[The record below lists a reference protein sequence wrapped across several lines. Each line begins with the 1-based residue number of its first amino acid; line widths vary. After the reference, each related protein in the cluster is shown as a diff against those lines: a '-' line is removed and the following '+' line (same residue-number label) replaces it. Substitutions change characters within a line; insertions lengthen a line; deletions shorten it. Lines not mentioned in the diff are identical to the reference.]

1 MNEKALGLIETIG
14 LAAAIEAAD
23 AAIKSANVN
32 LIGYELTKGNGMVTV
47 KIEGDVGAVKA
58 AIEAAKVSAS
68 KINKVCSTLIIPRPA
83 EYLEKII
90 RSSSTVGLNK
100 NEKSNIFEDKKIVEE
115 IIDNKE
121 TIFEE
126 NTTKDN
132 WKDDLEKDFQM
143 IERQF
148 NQDDEQKESKDDVCN
163 ICKDPLCPRKKG
175 QPRNLCIH
183 YKKDKLVN
191 EDE

>member
-1 MNEKALGLIETIG
+1 MSEKALGLIETIG

-23 AAIKSANVN
+23 TAIKSANVN

-68 KINKVCSTLIIPRPA
+68 KINKVCSVLIIPRPA
-83 EYLEKII
+83 EYIEKII
-90 RSSSTVGLNK
+90 RSSLTVGLNK
-100 NEKSNIFEDKKIVEE
+100 NEKSNAIENNEIVKKIIDSKEKIIEESTAQDNVEE
-115 IIDNKE
+115 ILKID
-121 TIFEE
+121 
-126 NTTKDN
+126 
-132 WKDDLEKDFQM
+132 EK
-143 IERQF
+143 QF
-148 NQDDEQKESKDDVCN
+148 NQDDEHQESKDDVCN

>member
-14 LAAAIEAAD
+14 LVAAIEAAD

-68 KINKVCSTLIIPRPA
+68 KINKVYSTLIIPRPA

-100 NEKSNIFEDKKIVEE
+100 NEETNIFEDKEIVEE

-132 WKDDLEKDFQM
+132 WKNDVDKDFQM

-148 NQDDEQKESKDDVCN
+148 NLDDEQKESKEDVCN